1 MHPAHNACMWIH
13 DSVYSRI
20 SDLGGG
26 IKDFGGEPD
35 WANIFLDEVSTL
47 NIHFLPII
55 KNSWRLFATRD
66 VRVSSTVLR
75 TKI

>member
-1 MHPAHNACMWIH
+1 MHACGFMTVFILEFQIWEGEL
-13 DSVYSRI
+13 RI
-20 SDLGGG
+20 LGENPTGL
-26 IKDFGGEPD
+26 IF
-35 WANIFLDEVSTL
+35 FLDEVSTL